1 MRQIKKHARHAR
13 IKYPLSS
20 DNINPPHVG
29 YQRLRHT
36 NAAIRLLIIFDNS
49 YQCAPHS
56 QARAVQSVHQLR
68 LAALRIAEAG
78 LHAAGLKVGAVGA
91 GRNFT
96 KLVLT
101 RYPDLNVIG
110 FTGRKARSE
119 ERRVGKECISR
130 RWPYQEKKKKGT

>member
-13 IKYPLSS
+13 IKYLLSS

-36 NAAIRLLIIFDNS
+36 NAAIRLLIVFDNS

-78 LHAAGLKVGAVGA
+78 L
-91 GRNFT
+91 
-96 KLVLT
+96 
-101 RYPDLNVIG
+101 
-110 FTGRKARSE
+110 RSE
-119 ERRVGKECISR
+119 EHTSELQSR
-130 RWPYQEKKKKGT
+130 PHLVCRLLLEKKKTKYHR